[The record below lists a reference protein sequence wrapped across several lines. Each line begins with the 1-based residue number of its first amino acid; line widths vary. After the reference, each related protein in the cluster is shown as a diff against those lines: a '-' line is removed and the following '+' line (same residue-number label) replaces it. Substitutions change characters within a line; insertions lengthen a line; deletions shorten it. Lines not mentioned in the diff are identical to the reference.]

1 MSAPGGPAPGAVHDG
16 AQARRGLV
24 LLAMT
29 GSLSMIFIDMT
40 VVGVALPR
48 IGASLGM
55 DDVGQAWIVTSYL
68 LSLASLMAIGGRIGD
83 LVGKVPAF
91 LVGVVAFAAASAVCA
106 FARDGTQM
114 IMGRVLQGVAA
125 CLMQPASGALVIG
138 AFAPGERGKAMAAY
152 VGIPM
157 VFMALGPA
165 LGGVIVERWGWE
177 WVFLLNLPIAATA
190 VALTLVARPRDAR
203 STDRHIDWLGG
214 GLLLLGL
221 PPLVFG
227 IQQLGAA
234 RADGSLRW
242 DDPVTIAAL
251 VGGAVALATFVHRQ
265 WNHPRPLLRL
275 RLFADHALAADA
287 VVIMCMQ
294 FAMTGLV
301 VAGSLYAQDVL
312 GYSPTEAGA
321 SLLPMLAPVILV
333 VHLAGRWYDRA
344 GVRSPATWGTAMAS
358 SGMLVQAVGAWVQ
371 SLHDEPDEHR
381 RPRPRAAFRAR
392 AGVWTCADHAAGRRQ
407 RRGGH
412 GGGRGG
418 DLHGRVHARRADQGP
433 GVRGSASHD
442 APFRRRGCARRC
454 RLGRGLR
461 ACAARVGARLRRG
474 LRRRC
479 ARHGERAL
487 RGPPLDEARQAGHLT
502 GGACT
507 GSASI
512 RILNGCAGSFDTS
525 STRLASAGLSC
536 QA

>member
-1 MSAPGGPAPGAVHDG
+1 
-16 AQARRGLV
+16 
-24 LLAMT
+24 
-29 GSLSMIFIDMT
+29 MI
-40 VVGVALPR
+40 V
-48 IGASLGM
+48 
-55 DDVGQAWIVTSYL
+55 
-68 LSLASLMAIGGRIGD
+68 
-83 LVGKVPAF
+83 
-91 LVGVVAFAAASAVCA
+91 
-106 FARDGTQM
+106 
-114 IMGRVLQGVAA
+114 GRVLQGVAA

-312 GYSPTEAGA
+312 GYSPTEAGV

-358 SGMLVQAVGAWVQ
+358 SGMLVQAVGAWVMSPTNTDALGRVPHSERGQ
-371 SLHDEPDEHR
+371 VSGLVQTMR
-381 RPRPRAAFRAR
+381 QVGGSVGVATVAAAVAISMGAFTRAERIKDPASVVRLRTMLRSGDAVARVDAASDVDFAPVQRASAR
-392 AGVWTCADHAAGRRQ
+392 AYAVGYGVAA
-407 RRGGH
+407 
-412 GGGRGG
+412 
-418 DLHGRVHARRADQGP
+418 
-433 GVRGSASHD
+433 
-442 APFRRRGCARRC
+442 
-454 RLGRGLR
+454 LG
-461 ACAARVGARLRRG
+461 
-474 LRRRC
+474 
-479 ARHGERAL
+479 
-487 RGPPLDEARQAGHLT
+487 T
-502 GGACT
+502 
-507 GSASI
+507 
-512 RILNGCAGSFDTS
+512 
-525 STRLASAGLSC
+525 ASALFAVRRWMKPGKPVT
-536 QA
+536 

>member
-1 MSAPGGPAPGAVHDG
+1 MSAPGGPAPGAAPDG

-251 VGGAVALATFVHRQ
+251 VGGAVALATFGHRQ

-275 RLFADHALAADA
+275 RLFADHALAADLHA
-287 VVIMCMQ
+287 RLDDSPNVPQAWRNRLRELSDRAIG
-294 FAMTGLV
+294 FARE
-301 VAGSLYAQDVL
+301 VAGRIDN
-312 GYSPTEAGA
+312 E
-321 SLLPMLAPVILV
+321 
-333 VHLAGRWYDRA
+333 
-344 GVRSPATWGTAMAS
+344 
-358 SGMLVQAVGAWVQ
+358 
-371 SLHDEPDEHR
+371 
-381 RPRPRAAFRAR
+381 
-392 AGVWTCADHAAGRRQ
+392 
-407 RRGGH
+407 
-412 GGGRGG
+412 G
-418 DLHGRVHARRADQGP
+418 DARRATSLLYHVASAVALAWEGGRIHEMRGDARRLLLSRMVVDHRVMP
-433 GVRGSASHD
+433 GD
-442 APFRRRGCARRC
+442 PFRLAENTVQRRMTEHL
-454 RLGRGLR
+454 LGDR
-461 ACAARVGARLRRG
+461 AIGMAEVGELLVAA
-474 LRRRC
+474 
-479 ARHGERAL
+479 
-487 RGPPLDEARQAGHLT
+487 
-502 GGACT
+502 
-507 GSASI
+507 
-512 RILNGCAGSFDTS
+512 
-525 STRLASAGLSC
+525 
-536 QA
+536 

>member
-1 MSAPGGPAPGAVHDG
+1 MSTAGAPAPHAAPDG

-371 SLHDEPDEHR
+371 SYPVMAVGMFVLGLGIAFTMSPTNTDALGRVPHSER
-381 RPRPRAAFRAR
+381 GQVSGLVQTMRQVGGSVGVATVAAAVAISMGAFTRAERIKDPASVVRLRTMLRSGDAVARVDAASDVDFAPVQRASAR
-392 AGVWTCADHAAGRRQ
+392 AYAVGYGVAA
-407 RRGGH
+407 
-412 GGGRGG
+412 
-418 DLHGRVHARRADQGP
+418 
-433 GVRGSASHD
+433 
-442 APFRRRGCARRC
+442 
-454 RLGRGLR
+454 LG
-461 ACAARVGARLRRG
+461 
-474 LRRRC
+474 
-479 ARHGERAL
+479 
-487 RGPPLDEARQAGHLT
+487 T
-502 GGACT
+502 
-507 GSASI
+507 
-512 RILNGCAGSFDTS
+512 
-525 STRLASAGLSC
+525 ASALFAVRRWMKPGKPVT
-536 QA
+536 